1 MIKNG
6 KGGTLGWFL
15 PFAMG
20 ICLFLGLV
28 LPKGSLTVYDTVLNR
43 FQTIQNL
50 PQGLVLSAGLLNM
63 IETGFVNIVGTSNL
77 PSDYQNSAGGAAFNA
92 IYQATTGTT
101 PFPDA
106 TLQQS
111 MDAYT
116 KDCVFFE
123 LQQAG
128 TTLTIQELANQSTDL
143 SADFSV
149 AANPGAFTTYYSAA
163 QPQGV
168 AMDCGT
174 AWNAI

>member
-1 MIKNG
+1 M
-6 KGGTLGWFL
+6 
-15 PFAMG
+15 
-20 ICLFLGLV
+20 
-28 LPKGSLTVYDTVLNR
+28 
-43 FQTIQNL
+43 
-50 PQGLVLSAGLLNM
+50 
-63 IETGFVNIVGTSNL
+63 
-77 PSDYQNSAGGAAFNA
+77 
-92 IYQATTGTT
+92 
-101 PFPDA
+101 
-106 TLQQS
+106 LQQS

-143 SADFSV
+143 SADFSI

-174 AWNAI
+174 AWKQFEPGHH